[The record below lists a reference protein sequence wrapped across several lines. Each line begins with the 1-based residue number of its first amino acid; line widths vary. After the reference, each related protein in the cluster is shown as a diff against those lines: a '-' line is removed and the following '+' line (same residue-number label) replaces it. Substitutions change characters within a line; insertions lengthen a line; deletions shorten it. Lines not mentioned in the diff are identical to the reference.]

1 MFRNILAATA
11 VLCACATTAEARSHH
26 HHRHGYI
33 SIIALITPGART
45 PGAGGSC
52 AGKWEAIRVLHSISR
67 GRGPYG

>member
-1 MFRNILAATA
+1 MFRNIIAATA

-26 HHRHGYI
+26 RHGYI
-33 SIIALITPGART
+33 TIIALITPGART